1 MYKSFTVLAVIATHA
16 AAQQCVWPPVD
27 NSVPVVVP
35 DIPTPDPVDV
45 PTPFD
50 ITEHLCKAE
59 NYKDLSNLDSWWNI
73 DAQIV
78 SLEANIKSLRDRVKA
93 IEDCQIST
101 TTAWKLQY
109 PFFCPATEPAAEDYN
124 QFLPTE
130 AQLTYS
136 IQAAAKIVEAQAL
149 EAIVSEYTSRTSTLS
164 GLIGFSNSQI
174 PALQAS
180 LDVANKFQAYWN
192 SKGADYKLVK
202 AAYDLEDQTLTAN
215 LAAANAALTSTIKS
229 TYTSA
234 ESALNQANFAV
245 LQAQG
250 NFEAAK

>member
-1 MYKSFTVLAVIATHA
+1 
-16 AAQQCVWPPVD
+16 
-27 NSVPVVVP
+27 
-35 DIPTPDPVDV
+35 
-45 PTPFD
+45 
-50 ITEHLCKAE
+50 
-59 NYKDLSNLDSWWNI
+59 
-73 DAQIV
+73 
-78 SLEANIKSLRDRVKA
+78 LRDRVKA

-180 LDVANKFQAYWN
+180 LDVANKF
-192 SKGADYKLVK
+192 
-202 AAYDLEDQTLTAN
+202 
-215 LAAANAALTSTIKS
+215 
-229 TYTSA
+229 
-234 ESALNQANFAV
+234 
-245 LQAQG
+245 
-250 NFEAAK
+250 